1 MRGAFT
7 IYRRELVGM
16 FFGPLAWSLLCV
28 ALGLSGWLFLAVVKQ
43 SGGDV
48 TASLRYTLG
57 ASTALL
63 FLPPLLTMRMIS
75 EEDRTGMLEF
85 LLTAPVSDASV
96 VTGKFLAALTF
107 MTLFWSSKLVYA
119 VVIAALGVPPDWVPL
134 LGGFLGAVLVSGLFC
149 ALGLVASAAFSTPML
164 AAFMA
169 FVANIVVLFLP
180 LFAGLSESDRIAEL
194 ALALSVSAHFEIFLR
209 GVLDSSGI
217 VFFLVWTAV
226 ALFVSVRL
234 VEARRW
240 R

>member
-1 MRGAFT
+1 M
-7 IYRRELVGM
+7 
-16 FFGPLAWSLLCV
+16 
-28 ALGLSGWLFLAVVKQ
+28 
-43 SGGDV
+43 

-119 VVIAALGVPPDWVPL
+119 VVIAALGVPPDWAPL
-134 LGGFLGAVLVSGLFC
+134 LGGFLGAVFVSGLFC

-194 ALALSVSAHFEIFLR
+194 ALALSVSAHFELFLR

>member
-1 MRGAFT
+1 
-7 IYRRELVGM
+7 M

-28 ALGLSGWLFLAVVKQ
+28 ALCLSGWLFLAVVKQ

-119 VVIAALGVPPDWVPL
+119 VVIAALGVPPDWAPL

-180 LFAGLSESDRIAEL
+180 VFAGLSESDRIAEL
-194 ALALSVSAHFEIFLR
+194 AAALSVSAHFELFLR

>member
-1 MRGAFT
+1 
-7 IYRRELVGM
+7 
-16 FFGPLAWSLLCV
+16 
-28 ALGLSGWLFLAVVKQ
+28 
-43 SGGDV
+43 
-48 TASLRYTLG
+48 
-57 ASTALL
+57 
-63 FLPPLLTMRMIS
+63 
-75 EEDRTGMLEF
+75 
-85 LLTAPVSDASV
+85 
-96 VTGKFLAALTF
+96 
-107 MTLFWSSKLVYA
+107 
-119 VVIAALGVPPDWVPL
+119 VPPDWAPL

-180 LFAGLSESDRIAEL
+180 VFAGLSESDRIAEL
-194 ALALSVSAHFEIFLR
+194 AAALSVSAHFELFLR

>member
-119 VVIAALGVPPDWVPL
+119 VVIAALGVPPDWAPL

-180 LFAGLSESDRIAEL
+180 VFAGLSESDRIAEL
-194 ALALSVSAHFEIFLR
+194 AAALSVSAHFELFLR

-217 VFFLVWTAV
+217 VFFLVWIAV